1 MAGAAV
7 NGVRSEPVEVWLV
20 NGRPARFVWR
30 ERLYTVLSVL
40 DSPPDPGEAGPGQ
53 DWRCWRV
60 RASAGRNM
68 PGNLYRLCQSVSSGR
83 WELSR
88 NAR

>member
-1 MAGAAV
+1 M

-30 ERLYTVLSVL
+30 ERLYTVLSVI
-40 DSPPDPGEAGPGQ
+40 DSPADPGPAQE
-53 DWRCWRV
+53 WRCWRV

-68 PGNLYRLCQSVSSGR
+68 PGNFYRLCHSSASGR
-83 WELSR
+83 WQLSR

>member
-1 MAGAAV
+1 M

-30 ERLYTVLSVL
+30 ERLYTVLSVI
-40 DSPPDPGEAGPGQ
+40 DSPADPGPDRE
-53 DWRCWRV
+53 WRCWRV

-68 PGNLYRLCQSVSSGR
+68 PGNLYRLCQSSVSGR
-83 WELSR
+83 WQLSR

>member
-1 MAGAAV
+1 MNGA
-7 NGVRSEPVEVWLV
+7 RSEPVEVWLV

-40 DSPPDPGEAGPGQ
+40 DSPAELGPEQ
-53 DWRCWRV
+53 EWRCWRV

-68 PGNLYRLCQSVSSGR
+68 PGNFYRLCRSTSSGR
-83 WELSR
+83 WQLTR
-88 NAR
+88 NGR